1 MLNLPTDRPRPA
13 RQSFCGASMPV
24 ALSESLTE
32 AINELS
38 GREGVTQYMTLLAA
52 YNVLLYRYS
61 NQEDILVGS
70 PIAHRHHAEVE
81 SLIGY
86 FVNTFVLRTDLS
98 GKPTFR
104 ELLHRVRDVCIGAY
118 TYQELPF
125 EKLVGEL
132 QPERDLSRNP
142 LFQVMFILQNA
153 PRPEADVSTINL
165 QSYNVDTATSKF
177 DLTLS
182 LREREGKLVGFF
194 EYSTDLF
201 DCSTIERMAG
211 HFQTLL
217 SGIVADPDQRISKLP
232 LLNEADRHQL
242 LVEWND
248 TDADYTKDK
257 CIHELFEE
265 QAEQTPNAIAV
276 TFEGRRLTYREL
288 NTKANQL
295 AHHLQGLGVGPE
307 TLVGIC
313 VERSLEMVV
322 GLLGI
327 LKSGGAYVP
336 LDPTY
341 PKERLAI
348 MLEDAQV
355 SVVITQDR
363 LIERAQQS
371 TVTNQ
376 RLEHLFRP
384 RLEYD

>member
-1 MLNLPTDRPRPA
+1 M
-13 RQSFCGASMPV
+13 
-24 ALSESLTE
+24 
-32 AINELS
+32 
-38 GREGVTQYMTLLAA
+38 
-52 YNVLLYRYS
+52 
-61 NQEDILVGS
+61 
-70 PIAHRHHAEVE
+70 
-81 SLIGY
+81 
-86 FVNTFVLRTDLS
+86 
-98 GKPTFR
+98 
-104 ELLHRVRDVCIGAY
+104 
-118 TYQELPF
+118 
-125 EKLVGEL
+125 
-132 QPERDLSRNP
+132 
-142 LFQVMFILQNA
+142 
-153 PRPEADVSTINL
+153 
-165 QSYNVDTATSKF
+165 
-177 DLTLS
+177 
-182 LREREGKLVGFF
+182 
-194 EYSTDLF
+194 
-201 DCSTIERMAG
+201 
-211 HFQTLL
+211 
-217 SGIVADPDQRISKLP
+217 P

-248 TDADYTKDK
+248 TDADYAKDK

-371 TVTNQ
+371 TVTSQPLNICFDRDWNTIEEQPGDNLQNKASSTNLAYAHLHVRFDRKTQ
-376 RLEHLFRP
+376 RGSDKPSQRHQLAS
-384 RLEYD
+384 